1 MYLIE
6 IDWYKSHSR
15 SIFGAAV
22 TGVEIL
28 LDEKKIPYNYDLF
41 CELIEW
47 VRQKLNPK
55 IPHHKLIFLIY
66 LKDFSIWLQKN

>member
-28 LDEKKIPYNYDLF
+28 LDENKIPYNYDLF

-47 VRQKLNPK
+47 VRQK
-55 IPHHKLIFLIY
+55 F
-66 LKDFSIWLQKN
+66 